1 MELRSTEDF
10 QIIRELNIIYN
21 IFIHF
26 SYGSGWLVTNDKKEI
41 KFLDSETLACCR
53 TSNSQMEPE
62 PLQIFINSG
71 HALIFFG
78 SLFTVHYLP
87 TKESSNYQLFF
98 AAIPL
103 TRGRLYSH
111 FILDE
116 LQIVSLDRTQRYKL
130 VCLDFMKHRLRG
142 PVI

>member
-21 IFIHF
+21 TFIHF
-26 SYGSGWLVTNDKKEI
+26 SYSSGWLVTNDKKEI
-41 KFLDSETLACCR
+41 KFWDAETLTCCR

-62 PLQIFINSG
+62 PLKIFINSD

-87 TKESSNYQLFF
+87 AKESLNCHSFF

-116 LQIVSLDRTQRYKL
+116 LQIVSLDRTQR
-130 VCLDFMKHRLRG
+130 C
-142 PVI
+142 